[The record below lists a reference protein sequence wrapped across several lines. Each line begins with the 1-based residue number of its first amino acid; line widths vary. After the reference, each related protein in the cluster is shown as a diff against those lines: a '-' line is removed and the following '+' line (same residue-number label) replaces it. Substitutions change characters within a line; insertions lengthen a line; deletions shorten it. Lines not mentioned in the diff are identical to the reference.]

1 MSQIKLDIE
10 REKRSRL
17 EANRERV
24 KETDR
29 IRKWSEVLCTYSDLR
44 EREGQREICC
54 RSYETEERTRETATD
69 GERERE
75 KRRNRTNFSFSLA
88 LVQFSSVQFG
98 SAQEARRL
106 ILWASSFLNYWVFL
120 VHFLIR
126 NLQK

>member
-1 MSQIKLDIE
+1 MI
-10 REKRSRL
+10 
-17 EANRERV
+17 
-24 KETDR
+24 
-29 IRKWSEVLCTYSDLR
+29 VLLHKGTTNNLSTRGRTSFLLCHSDLR